1 MVRSVNRQ
9 YLTQLFWTMLYWS
22 GELFFCGDCNCK
34 CCKKSKNVEEKLR
47 KKKLKLWKKSFNT
60 FSSKVVNWKVTYYKI
75 DPTILATFPMHE

>member
-9 YLTQLFWTMLYWS
+9 YLTQLFLTMLYWS

-47 KKKLKLWKKSFNT
+47 KNFFNT
-60 FSSKVVNWKVTYYKI
+60 FNSKVVNWKVTYYKI
-75 DPTILATFPMHE
+75 DPTVLATFPVHE